1 YQALDY
7 LAAGDAQQNI
17 HPLLRTLYAQ

>member
-1 YQALDY
+1 QALDY